1 MGRTHRWRMPRPRLV
16 RPLSTLRSHPTHAV
30 LLAGPDPP
38 GDPVLGE
45 HDGVGVHMATD
56 PPCER
61 CVGEF
66 LRRRLPIGDDGPVV
80 GLSVETVILLDQ
92 ETVGHLPDG
101 EGRCRIGHR
110 HGEDAGVL
118 SFADQLLDDP
128 VLVTGGQDD
137 IGLCRINHGL
147 DRGEIHDP
155 VGGDDATERRTRSHS
170 NARRYAEARSAA
182 TAAPHGLA
190 CFMIATAGCRRDRGR
205 DAMQHRRRRS

>member
-1 MGRTHRWRMPRPRLV
+1 
-16 RPLSTLRSHPTHAV
+16 
-30 LLAGPDPP
+30 
-38 GDPVLGE
+38 
-45 HDGVGVHMATD
+45 MATD

-80 GLSVETVILLDQ
+80 GLSVETVILLDK

-155 VGGDDATERRTRSHS
+155 VGGDDATERRTRVAFERPSVRRGEIGGDGGTTRVGVLHDRNRRLPAEIVGETPCS
-170 NARRYAEARSAA
+170 IGVEEVEIAEGHAAVLFDRIPDPGWSARR
-182 TAAPHGLA
+182 
-190 CFMIATAGCRRDRGR
+190 
-205 DAMQHRRRRS
+205 